1 MKRICCFILGFLL
14 LFPALALGEYEQYRL
29 TEPDKSGT
37 YRREIFPMDVHNV
50 IVRVIA
56 PDDGWHTDWYHDGEL
71 TGRLVSQGDWDRLTT
86 VEPVFLTG
94 GALLA
99 LCRIESDADA
109 DKAYLRR
116 AGETGS
122 SSLRR
127 TSISGSA
134 STERTPWFRPNRRNM
149 SRGAAWSPWRTRS
162 SW

>member
-14 LFPALALGEYEQYRL
+14 LIPALALGEYEQYRL
-29 TEPDKSGT
+29 TEPYKSGA

-99 LCRIESDADA
+99 LALMRI
-109 DKAYLRR
+109 L
-116 AGETGS
+116 TG
-122 SSLRR
+122 
-127 TSISGSA
+127 
-134 STERTPWFRPNRRNM
+134 
-149 SRGAAWSPWRTRS
+149 GAV
-162 SW
+162 